1 MDKTK
6 PNHRTIVFF
15 FSQAVVLLL
24 CLYFVKDN
32 VCRFYFQELM
42 KLGRKGNCRAYIYPR
57 CSVGMTQNLHSIRV
71 VFGAITLC

>member
-6 PNHRTIVFF
+6 PNHRTIFFF

-32 VCRFYFQELM
+32 VCRFYFLELM
-42 KLGRKGNCRAYIYPR
+42 KLGCKGNCCSFIYPR
-57 CSVGMTQNLHSIRV
+57 
-71 VFGAITLC
+71 